1 MADFINK
8 KYKLYSSDKFDEYMI
23 ELNIGFMSR
32 KLGNSATPVVEVT
45 INGDEYTLTTTTL
58 LKTTVI
64 KFKLGQEFDEERLDG
79 TKVKSIITLDGNVMT
94 HVMKGSPETVI
105 TREFSGSEMK
115 AVLKV
120 SNVVCTRVYKAEW
133 NLVPMVIR
141 FDSTTTMHL
150 IWIWFWNVENFDCFF
165 FFMFNYHFLQKSL
178 SSISKLRKWLLGRT
192 VFS

>member
-120 SNVVCTRVYKAEW
+120 SNVVCTRVYKAE
-133 NLVPMVIR
+133 
-141 FDSTTTMHL
+141 
-150 IWIWFWNVENFDCFF
+150 
-165 FFMFNYHFLQKSL
+165 
-178 SSISKLRKWLLGRT
+178 
-192 VFS
+192 